1 MNFNEIVNHLLSGYE
16 QGGSQDIDSFL
27 KEKGRELGLT
37 EDNMKKVEDAAAFI
51 DRLEAGTESLQE
63 AKAKGQSLKGWMMDK
78 LEQSLQVV
86 EPDEKKE
93 KLVEALTEKM
103 DKMMNNQLS
112 TIE

>member
-1 MNFNEIVNHLLSGYE
+1 MEFKDILDSLLSGYE

-27 KEKGRELGLT
+27 KEKGKELGLT

-51 DRLEAGTESLQE
+51 DRLEADAESLQE

-78 LEQSLQVV
+78 LEQSLQVI
-86 EPDEKKE
+86 EPGEKKE

-103 DKMMNNQLS
+103 DTMISNQLS